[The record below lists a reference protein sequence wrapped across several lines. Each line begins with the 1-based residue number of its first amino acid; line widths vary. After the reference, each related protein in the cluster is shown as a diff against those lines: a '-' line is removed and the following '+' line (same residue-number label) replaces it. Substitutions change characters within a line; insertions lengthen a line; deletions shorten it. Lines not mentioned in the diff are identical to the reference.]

1 MEEFCYNCSHFAVKT
16 GATFPQ
22 VGVQKL
28 HQAFDSIAV
37 LKATFGP
44 RSMYLKHVYT
54 LTLRQLWHLQ
64 RRDGCWMFGHTGRCD
79 DGTLLITAFCTLAAI
94 DLLLTMA
101 RTVLGTEASGKS
113 KRFLPSDRLLHMKLS
128 VLHGDLYFFAFFKCS
143 RECLWTNFSL
153 CTWDEYRILGL
164 RRAVL
169 LL

>member
-64 RRDGCWMFGHTGRCD
+64 RRDGCWMFGQPGRCGG
-79 DGTLLITAFCTLAAI
+79 GTLLITAYCALAAI
-94 DLLLTMA
+94 DLLLAVA
-101 RTVLGTEASGKS
+101 RTVLGTKVTGTG
-113 KRFLPSDRLLHMKLS
+113 KRFLPPARLLHMKSSLNS
-128 VLHGDLYFFAFFKCS
+128 DELYVS
-143 RECLWTNFSL
+143 
-153 CTWDEYRILGL
+153 
-164 RRAVL
+164 
-169 LL
+169 